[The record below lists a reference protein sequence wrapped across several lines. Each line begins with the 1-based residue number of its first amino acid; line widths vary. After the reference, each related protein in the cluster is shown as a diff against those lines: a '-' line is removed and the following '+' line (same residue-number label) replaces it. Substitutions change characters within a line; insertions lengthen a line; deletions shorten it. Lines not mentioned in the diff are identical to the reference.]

1 MLPLTDSTPV
11 HPYEHLQ
18 LLTILQACE
27 LLAMSRSTFWRRRDA
42 GIIPP
47 AIWVA
52 GLLRVRLSDLTPLLD
67 QKSLQSTV

>member
-27 LLAMSRSTFWRRRDA
+27 LLAMSRFTFWRRRKA

-52 GLLRVRLSDLTPLLD
+52 GLLRVRLSDLEPLIE
-67 QKSLQSTV
+67 QKSGQSTL